1 MKFEIKKLNKKDYNK
16 IIQYAIKGMHFN
28 MYLANKLE
36 LNLYGRYFWYLEL
49 TNATHLINIYNENEL
64 DKNSTYSKMELVKK
78 EGDRNVKKIEFYNL
92 DAIISAG
99 YRVNSLR
106 TTQFRRWV
114 TNVLKTFTIQ
124 GYVLDK
130 ERMKNGSFID
140 KDYFEK
146 LLEETRE
153 IRLSERR
160 FY

>member
-1 MKFEIKKLNKKDYNK
+1 M
-16 IIQYAIKGMHFN
+16 
-28 MYLANKLE
+28 
-36 LNLYGRYFWYLEL
+36 
-49 TNATHLINIYNENEL
+49 NENEL

-99 YRVNSLR
+99 YRVNSLKA
-106 TTQFRRWV
+106 TQFRRWA
-114 TNVLKTFTIQ
+114 TKGLKTFIIQ

-160 FY
+160 FYQKITDIYATSVDYDKKSPTTIKFFKKVQNKMHFAISKQNAWV